1 MAGAAHHPAIGYVL
15 PAPGADALPRDLAR
29 CCDFLAERAPIVE
42 PDPPAG
48 AWFALREGQRVP
60 SPATSG
66 AALLADLEHH
76 GFPGARLALAPT
88 PGIARLA
95 ALVAAVPLTILHS
108 DSVSGFLRPLPV
120 ETLGLGGDATD
131 HLHLVGLHTLGALA
145 ALPRGVLGDYLGFLA
160 KEVEALA
167 RGEDGRPLRPRHPP
181 LVLRARRDLDWP
193 VADRAMLAALLD
205 RLVAPP
211 LAELARQGFGARSR
225 RVVARLPAPTV
236 AVPAVLAALLAAAD
250 DALAPTDAEGAGE
263 DGGASDGDA
272 APGITAVAL
281 VLTAPRPLPVKQA
294 SFFDVPQGR
303 LAQLHAGLAEA
314 RRRGD
319 GAVGYLRWKVQ
330 NTASRSMRPPG
341 PPPPP
346 RASRRGASTRS
357 VPSPA
362 AARAARSAGCPIP
375 RSFIRCISA

>member
-1 MAGAAHHPAIGYVL
+1 MAGAAHHPAIGYAL

-48 AWFALREGQRVP
+48 AWFALREGQRAP

-76 GFPGARLALAPT
+76 GFPGTRLAFAPT
-88 PGIARLA
+88 PGVARLA
-95 ALVAAVPLTILHS
+95 ALVAVVPLTILAS
-108 DSVSGFLRPLPV
+108 EAVPGFLNPFPV
-120 ETLGLGGDATD
+120 EALGLAGDIAD
-131 HLHLVGLHTLGALA
+131 RLHLVGLHTLGAIA
-145 ALPRGVLGDYLGFLA
+145 SLPKGELGEYLGFLA

-167 RGEDGRPLRPRHPP
+167 RGEDGRPLRPRRPP

-193 VADRAMLAALLD
+193 VTDRAMLAALLD

-211 LAELARQGFGARSR
+211 LAELARQGLGVTRVGLRLTIGARTR

-236 AVPAVLAALLAAAD
+236 AAPMVLAALLAAAD
-250 DALAPTDAEGAGE
+250 DALGPTDAGGTGEG
-263 DGGASDGDA
+263 DGASDGDD

-281 VLTAPRPLPVKQA
+281 ALTAPRPLPVKQA

-303 LAQLHAGLAEA
+303 LAQLHCGLAEA

-319 GAVGYLRWKVQ
+319 GAVGYLRPVDP
-330 NTASRSMRPPG
+330 AHPRPERRYALDPEAL
-341 PPPPP
+341 P
-346 RASRRGASTRS
+346 RGEVAT
-357 VPSPA
+357 
-362 AARAARSAGCPIP
+362 
-375 RSFIRCISA
+375 